1 MYCPG
6 MGQHRKQKGHNYTDL
21 VCMALPRE
29 ACNVIEDKQRTTL
42 IDLTKGN
49 NFCELK
55 VVYQLHVHV
64 EWYALHGT
72 VKWARINIT
81 FKVILCA
88 IVQS

>member
-1 MYCPG
+1 MSWYG
-6 MGQHRKQKGHNYTDL
+6 ATQKTKGTQLYRFSLHGI
-21 VCMALPRE
+21 ARE
-29 ACNVIEDKQRTTL
+29 ACNVIEDKQRTTP

>member
-6 MGQHRKQKGHNYTDL
+6 MGQHRKQKGFSLHGT
-21 VCMALPRE
+21 ARE
-29 ACNVIEDKQRTTL
+29 ACNVIEDKQRTTP

-81 FKVILCA
+81 YKVILCA